1 MLYNNAMKQTQQL
14 RKDLEVFEQ
23 DPVNTQLS
31 TIGQIT
37 TTITQLSRILQEYD
51 DFISKQTL
59 NENSKL
65 KNETRLLNFQ
75 NELSESKIKFQSLK
89 KQREE
94 ELAQISKNSLFN
106 NTSTAV
112 SDNPYESNTVVNR
125 HANNS
130 QQHSGLS
137 MQEGLYKEQSILQ
150 RGDEQ
155 LDAILE
161 MGQQAFSDLVEQ
173 NEIIKKTQQKMVQS
187 LETLGVSRETIRKIE
202 KKAFE
207 DRWIFYI
214 GAILTLYCFYLILKY
229 LR

>member
-1 MLYNNAMKQTQQL
+1 MKQTQQL

-94 ELAQISKNSLFN
+94 DLAQISKNSLFN

-125 HANNS
+125 HANIAA
-130 QQHSGLS
+130 QQQSGLS

-161 MGQQAFSDLVEQ
+161 MGQQAFTDLVEQ

-207 DRWIFYI
+207 DKWIFYI
-214 GAILTLYCFYLILKY
+214 GAILTLYFFYLILKY

>member
-1 MLYNNAMKQTQQL
+1 MKQTQQL

-94 ELAQISKNSLFN
+94 DLAQISKNSLFN

-112 SDNPYESNTVVNR
+112 SDNPYESNTVINR
-125 HANNS
+125 HANIAA
-130 QQHSGLS
+130 QQQSGLS

-161 MGQQAFSDLVEQ
+161 MGQQAFTDLVEQ

-207 DRWIFYI
+207 DKWIFYI
-214 GAILTLYCFYLILKY
+214 GAILTLYFFYLILKY